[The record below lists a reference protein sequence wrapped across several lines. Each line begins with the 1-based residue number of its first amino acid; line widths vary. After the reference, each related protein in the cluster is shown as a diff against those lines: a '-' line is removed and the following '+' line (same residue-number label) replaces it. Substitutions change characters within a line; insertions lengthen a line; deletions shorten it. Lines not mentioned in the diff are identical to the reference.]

1 MAEQVEKSNNIDAR
15 VAEARQQIGKMISS
29 RRVGSGQRQQDIW
42 DKTGLNATSQSRIE
56 SGTSNY
62 GIDNLLTM
70 LIGIDML
77 DSFMESIESS
87 LASAEET
94 RRRVKVVNVDPEL
107 TNGNIPLGTQTF
119 IALMEQDPSL
129 ELPITK
135 RAIGSVRKA
144 GYVLRTGELHGEETT
159 FATTVQNAEFSSHIY
174 VDRNGVRYGGVKRLK
189 AVLARS
195 ELSAVSIALF
205 DTPGFPEMLMT
216 SINARF
222 DLDGEKIRMVDIT
235 VGDVA
240 EHTITIDGT
249 DEVIKPLFVYDV
261 VISCLNNLSTPTE
274 R

>member
-1 MAEQVEKSNNIDAR
+1 MAEQIETSDSIEAR
-15 VAEARQQIGKMISS
+15 VIEARQQIGKIVSS

-70 LIGIDML
+70 LAGIDML
-77 DSFMESIESS
+77 DSFMEAIESS
-87 LASAEET
+87 LAGSEET

-107 TNGNIPLGTQTF
+107 ANGNIPLGTQTF
-119 IALMEQDPSL
+119 LALIEQDPSL

-135 RAIGSVRKA
+135 RAVGSVRKA
-144 GYVLRTGELHGEETT
+144 GYALRTGTLHGEEVT
-159 FATTVQNAEFSSHIY
+159 FATTAQNAEVSSHIY
-174 VDRNGVRYGGVKRLK
+174 IDKNGVRYGGVKRLK

-195 ELSAVSIALF
+195 ALSATNLALF
-205 DTPGFPEMLMT
+205 DEPGFSERLAT
-216 SINARF
+216 AINARF
-222 DLDGEKIRMVDIT
+222 DLDGEKIRVVDIT

-240 EHTITIDGT
+240 EHTITIDET
-249 DEVIKPLFVYDV
+249 EEVIKPLFVYDV
-261 VISCLNNLSTPTE
+261 VISCLNNLSTSTE

>member
-1 MAEQVEKSNNIDAR
+1 MAEKVEKSNNIDAR

-107 TNGNIPLGTQTF
+107 ANGNIPLGTQTF
-119 IALMEQDPSL
+119 IALMEQDPLLSCPL
-129 ELPITK
+129 PSGLSALFARPAMCSELASFT
-135 RAIGSVRKA
+135 
-144 GYVLRTGELHGEETT
+144 
-159 FATTVQNAEFSSHIY
+159 
-174 VDRNGVRYGGVKRLK
+174 VKRL
-189 AVLARS
+189 RS
-195 ELSAVSIALF
+195 LRLSRTQSFQATSMSTGMVF
-205 DTPGFPEMLMT
+205 DT
-216 SINARF
+216 
-222 DLDGEKIRMVDIT
+222 
-235 VGDVA
+235 VG
-240 EHTITIDGT
+240 
-249 DEVIKPLFVYDV
+249 
-261 VISCLNNLSTPTE
+261 
-274 R
+274 